1 MLEDNPLDA
10 IIIQKMLSRASF
22 STEFTVTSSGEEYIN
37 RLNDHQFDLILC
49 DYQLP
54 GFDAI
59 KALHARNQK
68 NSSIPFILVSG
79 AVSEEIAI
87 SIIKEGAN
95 DYILKDRLQ
104 RLPVAIEKAIRK
116 QQLRFDKQSAE
127 ASLSQLTERFQLAA
141 KTSFDIIWDYDLE
154 KGLVYCSDAIEKIIG
169 STLADSISPHYLKK
183 FIHPDDLTAIKRSFI
198 QIIKS
203 RDHRWRKLFRV
214 IRVDGSIA
222 WVNTNAMVLRNRHE
236 KATRVVGVMHD
247 ITEVRRLQHE
257 LIEREMQNQKQIA
270 QITLQA
276 QEKER
281 TAISRELHDNVNQLL
296 ATAKIM
302 IDTATANPD
311 MRDICLSK
319 SKDSIMEAINELRN
333 LAHDMMPPAFE
344 NNNFENILSDFAW
357 KINLTGKI
365 KLKFSLPPAEKLQL
379 MDNNRKLAFY
389 RIIQEQVSNILKH
402 AKAKNI
408 SIIIDTD
415 ASGFTL
421 AIEDDG
427 IGFNAQKRAR
437 GIGLKNIENRCTLL
451 GGTMNITT
459 SPGEGCILMVK
470 IPAKNQAVFN
480 SFGSL

>member
-1 MLEDNPLDA
+1 MLEDNPIDA
-10 IIIQKMLSRASF
+10 RIIQKTLSHASF
-22 STEFTVTSSGEEYIN
+22 PTEFTVTASGEEYIH
-37 RLNDHQFDLILC
+37 RLNEHPFDLILC

-59 KALHARNQK
+59 KALHARNEK
-68 NSSIPFILVSG
+68 NSSIPFILVTG
-79 AVSEEIAI
+79 AVSEETAI
-87 SIIKEGAN
+87 GIIKEGAN

-104 RLPVAIEKAIRK
+104 RLPLAIEKALKK
-116 QQLRFDKQSAE
+116 QQLRFDKQSVE
-127 ASLSQLTERFQLAA
+127 ASLSQLTERFHLAA
-141 KTSFDIIWDYDLE
+141 KTSLDVIWDYDLE
-154 KGLVYCSDAIEKIIG
+154 KGLIYCSDAIEKIIG
-169 STLADSISPHYLKK
+169 STLTESVRPHYLKK
-183 FIHPDDLTAIKRSFI
+183 FIHPDDLATIERSFI

-203 RDHRWRKLFRV
+203 SEHRWRKLFRIV
-214 IRVDGSIA
+214 RVDGSIA

-236 KATRVVGVMHD
+236 KATRIVGVMHD

-257 LIEREMQNQKQIA
+257 LIEQEMQNQKQIA

-281 TAISRELHDNVNQLL
+281 TAIGRELHDNVNQLL

-311 MRDICLSK
+311 IQDICLSK
-319 SKDSIMEAINELRN
+319 SKESIMEALNELRN

-365 KLKFSLPPAEKLQL
+365 NLDLSLLPDEKLQL
-379 MDNNRKLAFY
+379 MDNHLKLAFY

-402 AKAKNI
+402 ANARKI
-408 SIIIDTD
+408 SITIDAD
-415 ASGFTL
+415 SSDFTL

-427 IGFNAQKRAR
+427 IGFNAQKRTK

-451 GGTMNITT
+451 GGTMSIVT
-459 SPGEGCILMVK
+459 SPGEGCIIMVK
-470 IPAKNQAVFN
+470 IPAKNQSVFN
-480 SFGSL
+480 SFSI